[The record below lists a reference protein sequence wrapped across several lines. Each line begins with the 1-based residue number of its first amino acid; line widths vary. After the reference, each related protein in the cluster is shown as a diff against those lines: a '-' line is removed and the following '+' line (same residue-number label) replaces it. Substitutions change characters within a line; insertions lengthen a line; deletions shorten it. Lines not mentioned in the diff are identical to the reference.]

1 MQQVRE
7 DFDRIASLMAR
18 ERELPETYAD
28 YLLSHVPHGCGEAL
42 DIGCGL
48 GAFAR
53 RVAGRAAR
61 VTAIDLSAEM
71 IAVARKRS
79 ANFPNLEFALCDFL
93 QAPLPLESYDLIITL
108 ATLHHLPLKEAL
120 GRIKSLLRP
129 GGVLILHDLLA
140 ASGPFDRAFDLVR
153 LPVSM
158 LVRLRNGGRLIPRA
172 EVRRAWQEHGKHES
186 YLTPREVLAMR
197 DEHFPGGRVHRHFL
211 WRYTVIWQKP
221 DAAS

>member
-18 ERELPETYAD
+18 ERELPETYAG
-28 YLLSHVPHGCGEAL
+28 YLLRHVPEGCDHVLE
-42 DIGCGL
+42 IGCGL

-53 RVAGRAAR
+53 RVAGRAR
-61 VTAIDLSAEM
+61 SVTAIDLSPEM

-79 ANFPNLEFALCDFL
+79 AEGFPNLEFALCDFL

-120 GRIKSLLRP
+120 SRIKSLLRP
-129 GGVLILHDLLA
+129 GGVLILQDLLA
-140 ASGPFDRAFDLVR
+140 ASGPLDRAFDLVR

-158 LVRLRNGGRLIPRA
+158 MVRLRHGG
-172 EVRRAWQEHGKHES
+172 
-186 YLTPREVLAMR
+186 
-197 DEHFPGGRVHRHFL
+197 
-211 WRYTVIWQKP
+211 
-221 DAAS
+221 

>member
-7 DFDRIASLMAR
+7 DFDRIASLMAS

-28 YLLSHVPHGCGEAL
+28 YLLSHVPHGCDHAL

-53 RVAGRAAR
+53 RVAGQAGR
-61 VTAIDLSAEM
+61 VTAMDLSPEM

-79 ANFPNLEFALCDFL
+79 AGFSNLEFVLGDFL
-93 QAPLPLESYDLIITL
+93 RLPLTLESYDCIVTL
-108 ATLHHLPLKEAL
+108 ATMHHLPLKEAL
-120 GRIKSLLRP
+120 SRIKSLLRP
-129 GGVLILHDLLA
+129 GGTLILQDLLA

-153 LPVSM
+153 LPISVA
-158 LVRLRNGGRLIPRA
+158 VRLRHGGRLRPRP
-172 EVRRAWQEHGKHES
+172 EVRRAWREHGKHES

-197 DEHFPGGRVHRHFL
+197 DEHFPGGLVRRHFL
-211 WRYTVIWQKP
+211 WRYTLVWKKP
-221 DAAS
+221 DAG